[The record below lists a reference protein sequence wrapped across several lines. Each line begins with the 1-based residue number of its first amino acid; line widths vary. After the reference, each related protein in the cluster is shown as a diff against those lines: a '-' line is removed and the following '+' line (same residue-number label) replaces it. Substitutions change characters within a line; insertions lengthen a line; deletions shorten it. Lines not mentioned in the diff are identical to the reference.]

1 VALLPVVGCK
11 PEEEVA
17 GVADT
22 MVEVVVA
29 AGWPVVEGRKV
40 EEVAEAVVVGTI
52 EVAVAGRRR
61 VSEQSRPSAAAVVV
75 VVEEEEAGIAAAAA
89 AAAVDIVAVVEAAG
103 RLVGVA
109 MLQRGQECTD
119 WAEEVCTVLEDCTA
133 VWAVLEGRPR
143 PDGRA
148 LAEALVS
155 PVEAAVVA
163 GDKPSKK
170 VAPERKPVPD
180 RVGGDDDDRGDA
192 LHRPSLGCGSRER
205 SDLLLHLPHR
215 RRLDAELEVPRDEV
229 NLHPLPLLR
238 CFLQRRSL
246 RPHTRT
252 FSQLLFV

>member
-11 PEEEVA
+11 PEEVVVV
-17 GVADT
+17 VADT
-22 MVEVVVA
+22 MAEVEVA

-40 EEVAEAVVVGTI
+40 EAVAEAAVVGTI

-61 VSEQSRPSAAAVVV
+61 VSGQSRQSVVVVAAAAAVV
-75 VVEEEEAGIAAAAA
+75 VVEEEEAGIAV
-89 AAAVDIVAVVEAAG
+89 AVDIVAVVEAAG
-103 RLVGVA
+103 RLVDVA

-133 VWAVLEGRPR
+133 VWAVWEGRPR

-148 LAEALVS
+148 LAEALGS
-155 PVEAAVVA
+155 PVEAAVA
-163 GDKPSKK
+163 AEDKPNKK

-215 RRLDAELEVPRDEV
+215 RRHDAELEVPRDEV

-238 CFLQRRSL
+238 CFLQRHSL
-246 RPHTRT
+246 RPRTRT
-252 FSQLLFV
+252 FSQLLFE